1 MGSFMCAEKERTASR
16 LRSRAA
22 TARRLA
28 LEVTQATDRDS
39 LLQFAAELEAEAERL
54 DGDGGPAAKD

>member
-1 MGSFMCAEKERTASR
+1 MGSFMCAEKKRTVSR

-28 LEVTQATDRDS
+28 LEVTQAIDRDR

-54 DGDGGPAAKD
+54 EGDRGLAAKD

>member
-1 MGSFMCAEKERTASR
+1 MSAEELEGTAAQ

-28 LEVTQATDRDS
+28 LELSQASDRES
-39 LLQFAAELEAEAERL
+39 LLQFAAELEAKAERL
-54 DGDGGPAAKD
+54 EGNRVPDAKD

>member
-1 MGSFMCAEKERTASR
+1 MSDEEERTVRR

-28 LEVTQATDRDS
+28 LEVTQAADRET
-39 LLQFAAELEAEAERL
+39 LLQFAAELEAEAESLEGNRGA
-54 DGDGGPAAKD
+54 DAKD

>member
-1 MGSFMCAEKERTASR
+1 MSVEKRGEASQ

-28 LEVTQATDRDS
+28 CHVTQQADREK
-39 LLQFAAELEAEAERL
+39 LLQFAAELEARADELER
-54 DGDGGPAAKD
+54 GGRPGAGH